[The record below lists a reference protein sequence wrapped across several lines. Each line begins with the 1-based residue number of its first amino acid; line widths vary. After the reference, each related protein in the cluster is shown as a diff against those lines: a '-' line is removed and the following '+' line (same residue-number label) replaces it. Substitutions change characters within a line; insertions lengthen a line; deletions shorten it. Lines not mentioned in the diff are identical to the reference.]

1 MKSPLIAFTI
11 LLFLGSCASVDTE
24 NTEENDPP
32 LTVPAYQ
39 QTVYNGKPQPID
51 VPQTGQ
57 GPLEIRYFSGRGEL
71 DGEGSEDAPFA
82 AGVYYVRV
90 RRPGDVSGLIVEYH
104 IEKAPVTIIAEPVQE
119 AVYNGS
125 PRSVTA
131 RSEPSLGLNA
141 VYYPTREAREAR
153 SSAAPEVL
161 RGYTRV
167 ERAPIEP
174 GTYYVTVYY
183 PGDANYQ
190 YTEFDIELT
199 IHPAVRRQTRQ

>member
-24 NTEENDPP
+24 KNVPP
-32 LTVPAYQ
+32 LTVAAYQ
-39 QTVYNGKPQPID
+39 QTVYNGMPQPIE
-51 VPQTGQ
+51 VPRTDR
-57 GPLEIRYFSGRGEL
+57 GPLEIRYFSAGEEP
-71 DGEGSEDAPFA
+71 DGEGSEDPPIA

-90 RRPGDVSGLIVEYH
+90 RQPGDDSGLMVEYH
-104 IEKAPVTIIAEPVQE
+104 IGKAPVTIIAEPVQE

-125 PRSVTA
+125 PKSVAA

-141 VYYPTREAREAR
+141 VYYPTREAREAAAG
-153 SSAAPEVL
+153 SSAAPDV

-183 PGDANYQ
+183 SGDANYQ
-190 YTEFDIELT
+190 YTKFDIELI
-199 IHPAVRRQTRQ
+199 IHPAARRPERQ